1 MTVRVVA
8 DNWIRED
15 AVDEFLA
22 AAQEL
27 VAQTH
32 ANDAG
37 CLAYDLCRDTADPLH
52 LTVIEEWESQEAL
65 DAHIASD
72 HFQRLFPAFGATAQ
86 DGRPGVIAIYE
97 LA

>member
-1 MTVRVVA
+1 MTVKVVA
-8 DNWIRED
+8 DNWIRPD

-22 AAQEL
+22 AASEL
-27 VAQTH
+27 VEQTH

-37 CLAYDLCRDTADPLH
+37 CLAYDLYRDLADPMH

-86 DGRPGVIAIYE
+86 ADKPGVISIYE